1 MKASP
6 YERALDDLHFSEEA
20 QMRIV
25 QNLEAQTAG
34 ATIDPTLPM
43 PATMTRKAAG
53 AGTAATARRRP
64 VSRRAA
70 LTLALAAT
78 LAVGG
83 GAAYATGALTSV
95 VDAFSGLFGNGPA
108 QTELIDKLGVPLG
121 AQAQANGVTV
131 TADAAIGDA
140 HGYAAVFSIARDD
153 GEPFDLT
160 DVQDIDGVLAG
171 LAFADELLDVDGL
184 AGETGSS
191 WFFDADPTD
200 NAIQYM
206 VRRDM
211 ATTSDG
217 GSVAG
222 RSATAHF
229 GDLVVRDAEDP
240 SKETVVAQGPWDLAL
255 TFDYED
261 QTVEVALNPDDS
273 VAAWDGREATVQTV
287 SVSPLGVYVAYTM
300 DGVPLEQ
307 KESGQVSPEV
317 AASWDSYTG
326 LPITVTFADGTQQRF
341 EDGNGP
347 SSMDVSAG
355 DKTEVFRG
363 CPFEKIANVDDIA
376 SVTVGD
382 LEIAVQ

>member
-20 QMRIV
+20 QMRMI

-153 GEPFDLT
+153 GEPFDLA
-160 DVQDIDGVLAG
+160 DVQSVDGVLAG
-171 LAFADELLDVDGL
+171 LAFADDRVEVDGVD
-184 AGETGSS
+184 AETGSS
-191 WFFDADPTD
+191 WFFDADPAD

-206 VRRDM
+206 VRMDM

-217 GSVAG
+217 SSVAG
-222 RSATAHF
+222 RDATAHF
-229 GDLVVRDAEDP
+229 GDLIVRDAKDP
-240 SKETVVAQGPWDLAL
+240 SKETVVAQGPWDLAFA
-255 TFDYED
+255 FDYED
-261 QTVEVALNPDDS
+261 QTVSVALDADAT
-273 VAAWDGREATVQTV
+273 AAWDGREATVQAV
-287 SVSPLGVYVAYTM
+287 SVSPLGAYVAYTM

-317 AASWDSYTG
+317 AASWESYTG

-355 DKTEVFRG
+355 DKTAVFRS
-363 CPFEKIANVDDIA
+363 CPFEAIANVDDVV

-382 LEIAVQ
+382 LEVPVR

>member
-20 QMRIV
+20 QMRMI

-140 HGYAAVFSIARDD
+140 HSYAAVFSIARDD
-153 GEPFDLT
+153 GEPFDLA
-160 DVQDIDGVLAG
+160 DVQNVDGVLAG
-171 LAFADELLDVDGL
+171 LAFADDRVEVDGVD
-184 AGETGSS
+184 AETGSS
-191 WFFDADPTD
+191 WFFDADPAD

-206 VRRDM
+206 VRMDM

-217 GSVAG
+217 SSVAG
-222 RSATAHF
+222 RDATAHF
-229 GDLVVRDAEDP
+229 GDLIVRDAKDP
-240 SKETVVAQGPWDLAL
+240 SKETVVAQGPWDLAFA
-255 TFDYED
+255 FDYED
-261 QTVEVALNPDDS
+261 QTVSVALDADAT
-273 VAAWDGREATVQTV
+273 AAWDGREATVQAV
-287 SVSPLGVYVAYTM
+287 SVSPLGAYVAYTM

-317 AASWDSYTG
+317 AASWESYTG

-355 DKTEVFRG
+355 DKTAVFRS
-363 CPFEKIANVDDIA
+363 CPFEAIANVDDVV

-382 LEIAVQ
+382 LEVPVR

>member
-20 QMRIV
+20 QMRMI

-153 GEPFDLT
+153 GEPFDLA
-160 DVQDIDGVLAG
+160 DVQNVDGVLAG
-171 LAFADELLDVDGL
+171 LAFADDRVEVDGVD
-184 AGETGSS
+184 AETGSS
-191 WFFDADPTD
+191 WFFDADPAD

-206 VRRDM
+206 VRMDM

-217 GSVAG
+217 SSVAG
-222 RSATAHF
+222 RDATAHF
-229 GDLVVRDAEDP
+229 GDLIVRDAKDP
-240 SKETVVAQGPWDLAL
+240 SKETVVAQGPWDLAFA
-255 TFDYED
+255 FDYED
-261 QTVEVALNPDDS
+261 QTVSVALDADAT
-273 VAAWDGREATVQTV
+273 AAWDGREATVQAV
-287 SVSPLGVYVAYTM
+287 SVSPLGAYVAYTM

-317 AASWDSYTG
+317 AASWESYTG

-355 DKTEVFRG
+355 DKTAVFRS
-363 CPFEKIANVDDIA
+363 CPFEAIANVDDVV

-382 LEIAVQ
+382 LEVPVR

>member
-1 MKASP
+1 
-6 YERALDDLHFSEEA
+6 
-20 QMRIV
+20 
-25 QNLEAQTAG
+25 
-34 ATIDPTLPM
+34 
-43 PATMTRKAAG
+43 
-53 AGTAATARRRP
+53 
-64 VSRRAA
+64 
-70 LTLALAAT
+70 
-78 LAVGG
+78 
-83 GAAYATGALTSV
+83 
-95 VDAFSGLFGNGPA
+95 
-108 QTELIDKLGVPLG
+108 
-121 AQAQANGVTV
+121 
-131 TADAAIGDA
+131 
-140 HGYAAVFSIARDD
+140 
-153 GEPFDLT
+153 
-160 DVQDIDGVLAG
+160 
-171 LAFADELLDVDGL
+171 
-184 AGETGSS
+184 
-191 WFFDADPTD
+191 
-200 NAIQYM
+200 
-206 VRRDM
+206 M

-273 VAAWDGREATVQTV
+273 VAAWDGREATVQAV

-347 SSMDVSAG
+347 SSMGVSAG
-355 DKTEVFRG
+355 DKTEVVRG